1 MTGYT
6 LIRAK
11 RRTMSLQLDRNGNAV
26 VRAPYGV
33 KKEFIDRFVAEHEDW
48 LTRAREKQ
56 QARRLAHPEPTDE
69 ERKALI
75 ARAKEYLPM
84 RVDYWSGIMGLTP
97 TGLKITSARTRFG
110 SCSGKNSLC
119 FSWRLSAR
127 SHRLCRR
134 PRARAHPPPRPL
146 PRVLRAHRALHA
158 RLARADEAAER
169 IKRDA
174 LQASLFIIIW

>member
-1 MTGYT
+1 MTDYT

-11 RRTMSLQLDRNGNAV
+11 RRTMSLQLDRDGRAV

-33 KKEFIDRFVAEHEDW
+33 KKEFIDRFVAEHEGW
-48 LTRAREKQ
+48 LARAREKQ
-56 QARRLAHPEPTDE
+56 QNRRLAHPEPTDE

-119 FSWRLSAR
+119 FSWRLMQYPPEAIDYVVV
-127 SHRLCRR
+127 HEL
-134 PRARAHPPPRPL
+134 AHIRHHDHSP
-146 PRVLRAHRALHA
+146 AFYALI
-158 RLARADEAAER
+158 ER
-169 IKRDA
+169 YMLDWRERMK
-174 LQASLFIIIW
+174 LLKE

>member
-1 MTGYT
+1 MTDYT

-11 RRTMSLQLDRNGNAV
+11 RRTMSLQLDRDGRAV

-33 KKEFIDRFVAEHEDW
+33 KKEFIDRFVAEHEGW
-48 LTRAREKQ
+48 LARAREKQ
-56 QARRLAHPEPTDE
+56 QNRRLAHPEPTDE

-119 FSWRLSAR
+119 FSWRLMQYPPEAIDYVVV
-127 SHRLCRR
+127 HEL
-134 PRARAHPPPRPL
+134 AHIRHHDHSPAFYALIERYMPDWRE
-146 PRVLRAHRALHA
+146 RMKVLK
-158 RLARADEAAER
+158 E
-169 IKRDA
+169 
-174 LQASLFIIIW
+174 

>member
-11 RRTMSLQLDRNGNAV
+11 RRTMSLQLDRDGRAV

-48 LTRAREKQ
+48 LTCAREKQ
-56 QARRLAHPEPTDE
+56 QARHLAHPEPTDE

-119 FSWRLSAR
+119 FSWRLMQYPPEAIDYVVV
-127 SHRLCRR
+127 HEL
-134 PRARAHPPPRPL
+134 AHIRHHDHSP
-146 PRVLRAHRALHA
+146 AFYALI
-158 RLARADEAAER
+158 ER
-169 IKRDA
+169 YMPDWRERMK
-174 LQASLFIIIW
+174 LLKE

>member
-11 RRTMSLQLDRNGNAV
+11 RRTMSLQLDRDGRAV

-56 QARRLAHPEPTDE
+56 QNRRLAHPEPTDE
-69 ERKALI
+69 ERKSLLAQ
-75 ARAKEYLPM
+75 AREYLPM

-110 SCSGKNSLC
+110 SCSGKNSIC
-119 FSWRLSAR
+119 FSWRLMQYPPEAIDYVVV
-127 SHRLCRR
+127 HEL
-134 PRARAHPPPRPL
+134 AHIRHHNHSP
-146 PRVLRAHRALHA
+146 AFYAL
-158 RLARADEAAER
+158 
-169 IKRDA
+169 IKRYMPDWRERMK
-174 LQASLFIIIW
+174 LLKE

>member
-1 MTGYT
+1 MTDYT

-11 RRTMSLQLDRNGNAV
+11 RRTMSLQLDRDGRAV

-33 KKEFIDRFVAEHEDW
+33 KKEFIDRFVAEHEGW
-48 LTRAREKQ
+48 LARAREKQ
-56 QARRLAHPEPTDE
+56 QNRRLAHPEPTDE

-119 FSWRLSAR
+119 FSWRLMQYPPEAIDYVVV
-127 SHRLCRR
+127 HEL
-134 PRARAHPPPRPL
+134 AHIRHHDHSP
-146 PRVLRAHRALHA
+146 AFYALI
-158 RLARADEAAER
+158 ER
-169 IKRDA
+169 YMPNWRERMK
-174 LQASLFIIIW
+174 LLKE

>member
-1 MTGYT
+1 MTDYT

-11 RRTMSLQLDRNGNAV
+11 RRTMSLQLDRDGRAV

-33 KKEFIDRFVAEHEDW
+33 KKEFIDRFVAEHEGW
-48 LTRAREKQ
+48 LARAREKQ
-56 QARRLAHPEPTDE
+56 QNRRLAHPEPTDE

-119 FSWRLSAR
+119 FSWRLMQYPPEAIDYVVV
-127 SHRLCRR
+127 HEL
-134 PRARAHPPPRPL
+134 AHIRHHDHSP
-146 PRVLRAHRALHA
+146 AFYALN
-158 RLARADEAAER
+158 ER
-169 IKRDA
+169 YMPDWRERMK
-174 LQASLFIIIW
+174 LLKE